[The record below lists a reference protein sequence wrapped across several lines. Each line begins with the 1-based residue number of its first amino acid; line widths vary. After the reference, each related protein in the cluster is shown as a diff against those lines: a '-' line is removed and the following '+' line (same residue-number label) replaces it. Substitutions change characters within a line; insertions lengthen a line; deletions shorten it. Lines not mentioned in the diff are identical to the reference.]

1 MQVNDATVAGVP
13 VLHISGSLAD
23 SHGFKE
29 LQALVRK
36 HLDQRCRR
44 LIVELQDVSGLDAVG
59 LTTLLAVLTHAGADS
74 RVVRV
79 AQVGVDDLPLP
90 KRIVVEF
97 DDTVDVH
104 PGGPGLHPLMPSPD
118 TTARAIVLRRIRS
131 GSGMPSRR
139 RRYTPP
145 VLSFQPAHGP
155 PSMTCISCWCSSS
168 R

>member
-36 HLDQRCRR
+36 HLEQRCRR
-44 LIVELQDVSGLDAVG
+44 LVVELKDVSGLDAMA
-59 LTTLLAVLTHAGADS
+59 LTTLLAVLTHAGPGN

-79 AQVGVDDLPLP
+79 ARVGVDDLPVP

-97 DDTVDVH
+97 EEGTDVP
-104 PGGPGLHPLMPSPD
+104 PGGPGARALTPNPD
-118 TTARAIVLRRIRS
+118 TIATAIA
-131 GSGMPSRR
+131 
-139 RRYTPP
+139 
-145 VLSFQPAHGP
+145 
-155 PSMTCISCWCSSS
+155 
-168 R
+168 